1 MAYSVFVRCF
11 LPLMLLIAGAQHAP
25 SHATAHTATGPTFS
39 AGSTEPEDPKPDP
52 AGTPSSAPPSPSS
65 TPPSSSD
72 PTGAPTTDPSGSST
86 PPRPG
91 TADEPSTP
99 SRPSTREEKS
109 PSDDRSTAPKST
121 APKSPPA
128 RSPVTVKP
136 EPPRPPVFDPAELT
150 APDLPSGPGGPVE
163 PDILVSSNSQADA
176 QQVAQQA
183 QTLGLTL
190 ISQNALNSLNIV
202 LSKFRTPQGL
212 PSAQALVQLRNASPG
227 VVADLD
233 TAYALQ
239 QSGADPKR
247 YGRALLSWPDTPTG
261 CAATGSIGMID
272 TAVDVKHP
280 AFQGRQIV
288 QRDFVPE
295 EFEAA
300 DSKHGTGVAGILLG
314 QYPKGNIEGYVPQA
328 RLFSASVFYG
338 DSKQSTTNTELIV
351 NALDWLGSRFVSV
364 INLSFAGKGDVV
376 LEQATEIS
384 ASQNRVL
391 IAAAGNFGP
400 KAKPAFP
407 AAYPHVL
414 AVTAVDSRKAL
425 YKAANIGDYI
435 DFAAPGV
442 DIWTAAPKG
451 KGAFRSGTSFAS
463 PAVASILLMLGST
476 SSGDVARKRLM
487 SMVVDLDQPG
497 RDPLFGYGLAQA
509 PKSCS

>member
-1 MAYSVFVRCF
+1 MTYRVFVRSLF
-11 LPLMLLIAGAQHAP
+11 AVMFVVAVSQHSQTHAS
-25 SHATAHTATGPTFS
+25 SHS
-39 AGSTEPEDPKPDP
+39 AGGARLSTGSATSDDATRDP
-52 AGTPSSAPPSPSS
+52 AGAPSSAPSSAPP
-65 TPPSSSD
+65 TSSD
-72 PTGAPTTDPSGSST
+72 PAAGTAPDPAGSSSA
-86 PPRPG
+86 PPPG
-91 TADEPSTP
+91 TAADPATSPRPSTP
-99 SRPSTREEKS
+99 EEKT
-109 PSDDRSTAPKST
+109 PADDRSKAS
-121 APKSPPA
+121 KSPPA

-136 EPPRPPVFDPAELT
+136 EPPRPPVFNPAALT
-150 APDLPSGPGGPVE
+150 APDLPSDSPTDSGPVE

-176 QQVAQQA
+176 AQVAQLA

-190 ISQNALNSLNIV
+190 ISQDALNSLNIV

-212 PSAQALVQLRNASPG
+212 PSVQALAQLRTASPG

-233 TAYALQ
+233 TAYILQ
-239 QSGADPKR
+239 NGGADPKR
-247 YGRALLSWPDTPTG
+247 YGRALLSWPETPTG
-261 CAATGSIGMID
+261 CAVTGSIGMID
-272 TAVDVKHP
+272 TAVDAKHP
-280 AFQGRQIV
+280 AFEGRQIV

-295 EFEAA
+295 EFDPA

-314 QYPKGNIEGYVPQA
+314 GDTKGNIEGYVPQA

-338 DSKQSTTNTELIV
+338 GKNQSTTSTELIV

-376 LEQATEIS
+376 LERATEIS

-414 AVTAVDSRKAL
+414 AVTAVDSRKVL
-425 YKAANIGDYI
+425 YKAANTGDYI

-463 PAVASILLMLGST
+463 PAVASILLVLGST
-476 SSGDVARKRLM
+476 SSGDSARKRLM
-487 SMVVDLDQPG
+487 STVVDLDQPG
-497 RDPLFGYGLAQA
+497 RDPLYGYGLAQA
-509 PKSCS
+509 PKSCN